1 LIKHIFT
8 IKKIFAGWISVT
20 ALLIFLCVGI
30 AGAEETQPDIEQE
43 IGALPALE
51 MAERALVDTL
61 YYNFDPWFHRF
72 KRRIK
77 QLEAG
82 PQTIANQLELM
93 RFYFYMA
100 GMEGELTHVLSFTS
114 KFNIQEIKKDF
125 LYYSDKAKTLAEVLL
140 KNPELSK
147 EDYADAYFF
156 LGASE
161 GYMALLEY
169 GEGELLAAL
178 MDGLSAD
185 NHFEDALR
193 LDPGHADAH
202 VGLGIYRYG
211 NTRLG
216 GLGNF
221 IMQGGSDLRLV
232 GLRHIETALEKEILS
247 RPLAIKTLAW
257 FYISEQLNPDNADLA
272 DTNPLSS
279 YVARSRALFL
289 LDRYESLYFKNPPP
303 GFIGNK
309 GLAMMKGIQRVIDEN
324 YSEALEQFEKNLEIC
339 DYLIRVKKFK
349 LNPQYVDTIKAAA
362 RFCRL
367 MIAAEA
373 DAGIPNAKSCTKV
386 NEQIDFIEG
395 GGSMIEYESSK
406 IRGEIQDVFYHRLKK
421 LSSRLD
427 C

>member
-1 LIKHIFT
+1 MNYISSLNKF
-8 IKKIFAGWISVT
+8 FAGWISAAV
-20 ALLIFLCVGI
+20 LLVFLCPGI
-30 AGAEETQPDIEQE
+30 AGAAETPTDIEQE
-43 IGALPALE
+43 IDSLSALE
-51 MAERALVDTL
+51 IAERALVDTL

-77 QLEAG
+77 QLESSS
-82 PQTIANQLELM
+82 QTLANQLELM

-100 GMEGELTHVLSFTS
+100 GLNGELTHVLAFTS
-114 KFNIQEIKKDF
+114 KFKVQKIKDDF
-125 LYYSDKAKTLAEVLL
+125 LYYSGKAKVLAKTLLE
-140 KNPELSK
+140 NPELSK

-169 GEGELLAAL
+169 GEGNLFSAL
-178 MDGLSAD
+178 IDGLRAD
-185 NHFEDALR
+185 NHLEDALE

-216 GLGNF
+216 GLSNF

-247 RPLAIKTLAW
+247 KPLALKTLIW
-257 FYISEQLNPDNADLA
+257 FYISEQINPDNADLP
-272 DTNPLSS
+272 DSDPLSS
-279 YVARSRALFL
+279 YVARSRALYL
-289 LDRYESLYFKNPPP
+289 LDEYERLYFVDVPE
-303 GFIGNK
+303 GFMGNK
-309 GLAMMKGIQRVIDEN
+309 GLAMMKAIQFVMDGD
-324 YSEALEQFEKNLEIC
+324 YDKALEQFEKNLKIC
-339 DYLIRVKKFK
+339 DYLMHVKKFK

-362 RFCRL
+362 QFCRL
-367 MIAAEA
+367 MIAAGAES
-373 DAGIPNAKSCTKV
+373 GVFNPKSCVKI
-386 NEQIDFIEG
+386 NEQMDFIEN

-406 IRGEIQDVFYHRLKK
+406 IRGEIQDVFHHRLKD

>member
-1 LIKHIFT
+1 MNRIFT
-8 IKKIFAGWISVT
+8 INKFFAGWISATV
-20 ALLIFLCVGI
+20 LLMFLCLGI
-30 AGAEETQPDIEQE
+30 AGAEETPTDIEKE
-43 IGALPALE
+43 IDSLSALE

-77 QLEAG
+77 QLESA
-82 PQTIANQLELM
+82 PPTLANQLELM

-100 GMEGELTHVLSFTS
+100 GLNGELTHVLAFTS
-114 KFNIQEIKKDF
+114 KFKIQKIKDDF
-125 LYYSDKAKTLAEVLL
+125 LYYSGKARALAEALL
-140 KNPELSK
+140 ENPELSK
-147 EDYADAYFF
+147 EDHADAYFF

-169 GEGELLAAL
+169 GEGNLFSAL
-178 MDGLSAD
+178 INGLRAD
-185 NHFEDALR
+185 NHLEDALK

-232 GLRHIETALEKEILS
+232 GLRHIETALEKKILS
-247 RPLAIKTLAW
+247 KPLALKTLTW
-257 FYISEQLNPDNADLA
+257 FYIAEQLNPDNAGLPDN
-272 DTNPLSS
+272 DPLSS
-279 YVARSRALFL
+279 YVARFRAMYL
-289 LDRYESLYFKNPPP
+289 LDQYEHLYFRVVPE
-303 GFIGNK
+303 GFAGNK
-309 GLAMMKGIQRVIDEN
+309 GLAMMKGIQFVIDGD
-324 YSEALEQFEKNLEIC
+324 YARALEQFEKNLKIC

-362 RFCRL
+362 KFSGL

-373 DAGIPNAKSCTKV
+373 DAGVSNSKSCVKI
-386 NEQIDFIEG
+386 NEQIDFIET

-406 IRGEIQDVFYHRLKK
+406 IRGEIQDVFHHRLKG
-421 LSSRLD
+421 LFSRLG